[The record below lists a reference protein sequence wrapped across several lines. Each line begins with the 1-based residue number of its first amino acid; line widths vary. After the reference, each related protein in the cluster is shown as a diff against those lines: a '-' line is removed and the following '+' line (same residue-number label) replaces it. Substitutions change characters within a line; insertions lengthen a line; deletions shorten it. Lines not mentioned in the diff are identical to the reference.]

1 MPYGLVLLFGSIGL
15 PFYFVALSSAPPR
28 MKWMVGTV
36 ACLSL
41 ALAFWFPR
49 FVVLKTL
56 VQLAVCCV
64 VIIYL
69 KVHPYG
75 V

>member
-15 PFYFVALSSAPPR
+15 PVYFVVISRAPPR
-28 MKWMVGTV
+28 MKWLVGTL

-41 ALAFWFPR
+41 ALVFCFPR
-49 FVVLKTL
+49 FIILRTL
-56 VQLAVCCV
+56 VQLIVCLV
-64 VIIYL
+64 VITYL

-75 V
+75 F